1 MKFNFS
7 FLKNN
12 FRFLLMMNLNFFSF
26 ENLFE
31 EMILKMIVLF
41 LKKSSLMKEFFMTLT
56 IIFLQNFD
64 LKQSDAQFHHVKK

>member
-7 FLKNN
+7 FLRNN
-12 FRFLLMMNLNFFSF
+12 FRYLLMMNLNFFSF
-26 ENLFE
+26 KNLFE

-56 IIFLQNFD
+56 MIFLQNFD
-64 LKQSDAQFHHVKK
+64 SKQSDAQFHHVKK